1 MQVDDRVLV
10 RVVADLPHAPRTLEP
25 RAQQRSYQP
34 VQQLGCRGIASF
46 ENRFR
51 RFHQG
56 IWQETKMVANIWHVL
71 LTSGLWHQLVGL
83 CEGFPCRKAMDLAS
97 RGQ

>member
-1 MQVDDRVLV
+1 MQVDDRVWV
-10 RVVADLPHAPRTLEP
+10 RVAADMRHEP
-25 RAQQRSYQP
+25 CKRELRDHQRSYQP